1 MIKKCKEK
9 KKERKAEKEEEK
21 EEEKEGVAGNEDNFV
36 SVKIFRRKRSSFEK
50 VREERQSE
58 REVTLFQSIRNRQ

>member
-21 EEEKEGVAGNEDNFV
+21 EKEEKEEVAGNEDNFV

-50 VREERQSE
+50 VREETE
-58 REVTLFQSIRNRQ
+58 RKRSYSLSIH

>member
-9 KKERKAEKEEEK
+9 KKERKAEKEEEEK
-21 EEEKEGVAGNEDNFV
+21 EEKEGVAGNEDNFV

-50 VREERQSE
+50 VREETE
-58 REVTLFQSIRNRQ
+58 RKRSYSLSIH